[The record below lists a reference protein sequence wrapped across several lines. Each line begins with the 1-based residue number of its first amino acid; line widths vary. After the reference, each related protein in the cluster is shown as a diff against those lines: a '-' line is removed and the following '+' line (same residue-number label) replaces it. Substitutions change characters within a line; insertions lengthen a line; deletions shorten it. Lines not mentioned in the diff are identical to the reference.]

1 MRKRILA
8 RVTGFVLALA
18 VCTAGLAGILE
29 GLGTGGEL
37 MLSLMRR
44 HAPSDSTG
52 LPEEEYAGMCA
63 MITGF
68 LGGSVDTFQYTWD
81 GADGTRYLS
90 FHDYEQ
96 QHMDDVRSLFVLART
111 VLLISSLL
119 AAVCIFAVYRIRRRR
134 ETLQGLRD
142 GAAVL
147 LGVIACLL
155 AWGLLDFDSFFTAF
169 HRVAF
174 TNSLWLLDPSTD
186 LLIRL
191 MPAEFFMEYAAL
203 AAGTFLCIP
212 LLLFIVP
219 QCMIRKE
226 RKQYAKQSDTF

>member
-1 MRKRILA
+1 MMRKRILA

-44 HAPSDSTG
+44 HAPSASTG

-134 ETLQGLRD
+134 ETLQGWISTPSLR
-142 GAAVL
+142 
-147 LGVIACLL
+147 
-155 AWGLLDFDSFFTAF
+155 
-169 HRVAF
+169 R
-174 TNSLWLLDPSTD
+174 STTWP
-186 LLIRL
+186 LPTVSGFWIRR
-191 MPAEFFMEYAAL
+191 P
-203 AAGTFLCIP
+203 TC
-212 LLLFIVP
+212 
-219 QCMIRKE
+219 
-226 RKQYAKQSDTF
+226 